1 MLELKSIAV
10 QVKDRRAI
18 AGVNWV
24 AGVGS
29 WEPEI
34 SAEIDKLLDWVEDT
48 APVDVLVFRPEG
60 TTPRAQP
67 PTIDQCRRW
76 EKLVVRLDGLECL
89 SVAALH
95 GPCTRAWMQLALAC
109 DLRVATRPSS
119 LQILE
124 LKEGYLPG
132 MNMFRLAK
140 YLGLGTA
147 RRLLFTGAEVSASQA
162 ASLGLVDELCDDL
175 DSGLERLLK
184 AVEPVHP
191 VPLRITR
198 RLLNESFATAFEDF
212 MGQYLAS
219 QNRCLGDLKRD
230 GS

>member
-1 MLELKSIAV
+1 MLDLTSISV
-10 QVKDRRAI
+10 MLQDRKAI
-18 AGVNWV
+18 ATVGWRG
-24 AGVGS
+24 GVGS

-34 SAEIDKLLDWVEDT
+34 SEQIDTLIDWIEDT
-48 APVDVLVFRPEG
+48 APCDVLVFRSEG
-60 TTPRAQP
+60 TRATPQV

-76 EKLVVRLDGLECL
+76 EKLVLRLDRLECL
-89 SVAALH
+89 TIAAVH

-109 DLRVATRPSS
+109 DLRVATLPSS
-119 LQILE
+119 LQIVE

-162 ASLGLVDELCDDL
+162 ASLGLVDEVCEDL
-175 DSGLERLLK
+175 DTGVARLLQ
-184 AVEPVHP
+184 AIEPARP
-191 VPLRITR
+191 LPLRIAR

-219 QNRCLGDLKRD
+219 QSRCLSDLKREP
-230 GS
+230 S

>member
-1 MLELKSIAV
+1 MLELKSISV
-10 QVKDRRAI
+10 LLQDRTAI
-18 AGVNWV
+18 ATVGWLG
-24 AGVGS
+24 GVGS

-34 SAEIDKLLDWVEDT
+34 SEQVDALIDWIEDA
-48 APVDVLVFRPEG
+48 APCDVLVFRAEG
-60 TTPRAQP
+60 ATTTVQV

-76 EKLVVRLDGLECL
+76 EKLVLRLDRLECL
-89 SVAALH
+89 TVAAIH
-95 GPCTRAWMQLALAC
+95 GRCTRAWMQLALAC

-119 LQILE
+119 LQIVE

-147 RRLLFTGAEVSASQA
+147 RHLLFTGAEVSASQA
-162 ASLGLVDELCDDL
+162 ASLGLLDEVCEDL
-175 DSGLERLLK
+175 DTGLERLLE
-184 AVEPVHP
+184 AVAPARP
-191 VPLRITR
+191 LPLRIAR

-219 QNRCLGDLKRD
+219 QNRCLSDLKREP
-230 GS
+230 S